1 MRKLVLVKH
10 SLPEIRPD
18 RRAAEWVLT
27 EEGRKRAVAVAR
39 RIARHEPGVIGA
51 SNEPKATETAEIIA
65 RELGKSVEI
74 FEGLHEQERG
84 SLELLPGGKF
94 ESVVAELFAR
104 PDELVFG
111 DETATQ
117 ALGRF
122 REAVD
127 RFLETHP
134 DGNVALISHGR
145 IITLL
150 VAAYAGVDPFPFW
163 RRLGLPS
170 FVVVSLPERKVL
182 EVVES
187 VL

>member
-1 MRKLVLVKH
+1 MRKLILVKH

-18 RRAAEWVLT
+18 RLAAEWVLT
-27 EEGRKRAVAVAR
+27 EEGRKRAAAIAR
-39 RIARHEPGVIGA
+39 RIALHEPDVIGA
-51 SNEPKATETAEIIA
+51 SNEPKATETAQIIA

-74 FEGLHEQERG
+74 FEGIHEQERK

-94 ESVVAELFAR
+94 ESAVAELFAR
-104 PDELVFG
+104 PEEPVFG

-117 ALGRF
+117 ALDRF
-122 REAVD
+122 RDAVD
-127 RFLETHP
+127 RVLETHP
-134 DGNVALISHGR
+134 DENVALVSHGR
-145 IITLL
+145 VITLY
-150 VAAYAGVDPFPFW
+150 VSGCTGIEPFPFW

-170 FVVVSLPERKVL
+170 FVVMSLPERKVL